1 MNAPEAIQNINIP
14 LAKLLASKTNPRKRF
29 DDKKLAELAE
39 SIKSQGILQP
49 ILVRDAN
56 FPLPEGSFEIIAG
69 ERRYRAAKLAGLSEM
84 PCIVRQLTDTQVL
97 HAQVIENLQRDDLH
111 ELEEAEGYERLLK
124 ENDANGQ
131 PYTADNIALEV
142 GKSRAYI
149 YARLKLLALCEEARE
164 AFYKGELDA
173 STALLIARIP
183 SNKLQVQ
190 ALKEITRTL
199 DWATPNLGKGD
210 KAMSYR
216 KAREFIQDKFM
227 LDLERAPFDI
237 KAITLLDKVGS
248 CTDCIKRTGN
258 QPELFDDVKSKDVCT
273 DTTCFAEKKAAHI
286 TSTIAK
292 AEANGD
298 EVILK
303 ADAKKILSYAG
314 SYWIDNDLRRSNL
327 ARLDSEIP
335 GDAQQRTY
343 KDALET
349 HGLLSGKKA
358 LHKCVI
364 ENPFEDGIIEA
375 INIKGAMEAL
385 TKAGFKIEEE
395 EQTEQLKEK
404 AKTESERDKKQAEEN
419 ARIEAEITRQTAIRS
434 RLFEAIR
441 QKTADDLSQGIV
453 AEGLYRLLATAVAR
467 EWAGAWNDT
476 EELLQHYLPDESFQ
490 EDAEFEDEVVRIVAK
505 MNTQQHFMILID
517 CLVMGEVKVH
527 RYSLD
532 EKPATL
538 LDAANTLGIDA
549 EAIEQEVISELTKPT
564 KTKAKKGVSA

>member
-1 MNAPEAIQNINIP
+1 MNAPVILQHSIAVEHLYP
-14 LAKLLASKTNPRKRF
+14 SPTNPRKRF
-29 DDKKLAELAE
+29 DEAKLKELAA
-39 SIKSQGILQP
+39 SITAQGVLQP
-49 ILVRDAN
+49 LLVRKWSAN
-56 FPLPEGSFEIIAG
+56 LDVPRGKNFGDIANAYEVIAG
-69 ERRYRAAKLAGLSEM
+69 ERRFRASKIAGLIEV
-84 PCIVRQLTDTQVL
+84 PCFVRELTDLQVL

-111 ELEEAEGYERLLK
+111 PIEEAEGYESLLQTLD
-124 ENDANGQ
+124 ENEEKF
-131 PYTADNIALEV
+131 TADTIAGEV

-149 YARLKLLALCEEARE
+149 YGRLKLLDLCQEARD
-164 AFYKGELDA
+164 AFFRGKIENSIA
-173 STALLIARIP
+173 QLIARIP
-183 SNKLQVQ
+183 THLLQIE
-190 ALKEITRTL
+190 ALTDITEE
-199 DWATPNLGKGD
+199 D
-210 KAMSYR
+210 MSYR
-216 KAREFIQDKFM
+216 QAKEYIQRRFM
-227 LDLERAPFDI
+227 LDLATAPFEI
-237 KAITLLDKVGS
+237 KDAKLLEKAGA
-248 CTDCIKRTGN
+248 CTNCIKRTGN

>member
-1 MNAPEAIQNINIP
+1 MNAPVILQHTIAIEHLYP
-14 LAKLLASKTNPRKRF
+14 SPTNPRKRF
-29 DDKKLAELAE
+29 DEAKLKELAA
-39 SIKSQGILQP
+39 SITAQGVLQP
-49 ILVRDAN
+49 LLVRKWSAN
-56 FPLPEGSFEIIAG
+56 LDVPRGKNFGDMANAYEVIAG
-69 ERRYRAAKLAGLSEM
+69 ERRFRASKLAGLSEV
-84 PCIVRQLTDTQVL
+84 PCFVRELTDLQVL

-111 ELEEAEGYERLLK
+111 PIEEAEGYESLLQTLD
-124 ENDANGQ
+124 ENEEKF
-131 PYTADNIALEV
+131 TADTIALEI

-149 YARLKLLALCEEARE
+149 YGRLKLLDLCQEARD
-164 AFYKGELDA
+164 AFFGGKIENSIA
-173 STALLIARIP
+173 QLIARIP
-183 SNKLQVQ
+183 THLLQIE
-190 ALKEITRTL
+190 ALTDII
-199 DWATPNLGKGD
+199 DD
-210 KAMSYR
+210 DMSYR
-216 KAREFIQDKFM
+216 QAKEYIQRRFM
-227 LDLERAPFDI
+227 LDLATAPFEI
-237 KAITLLDKVGS
+237 KDAKLLEKAGA
-248 CTDCIKRTGN
+248 CTNCIKRTGN

-314 SYWIDNDLRRSNL
+314 SYWIDNDLHRSNL
-327 ARLDSEIP
+327 ARLESEIP

-358 LHKCVI
+358 LHKCII

-395 EQTEQLKEK
+395 KQTEQLNEK
-404 AKTESERDKKQAEEN
+404 AKAESERNKKQAEDN
-419 ARIEAEITRQTAIRS
+419 ARIEAEITRQNAIRS
-434 RLFEAIR
+434 RLFAAIR

-453 AEGLYRLLATAVAR
+453 AEGLYRLLATAVVR

-490 EDAEFEDEVVRIVAK
+490 EDAEFEDETARIVAK
-505 MNTQQHFMILID
+505 MTTQQHFLILID
-517 CLVMGEVKVH
+517 CLVMGEVEVH

-532 EKPATL
+532 EKPTTL

-549 EAIEQEVISELTKPT
+549 DAIEQEVMGLTKLTKPT
-564 KTKAKKGVSA
+564 KTKVKKGAAA